1 MSKMVH
7 VSLST
12 YVCLVYLVVLGTV
25 IKALDWQL

>member
-7 VSLST
+7 VSLWT